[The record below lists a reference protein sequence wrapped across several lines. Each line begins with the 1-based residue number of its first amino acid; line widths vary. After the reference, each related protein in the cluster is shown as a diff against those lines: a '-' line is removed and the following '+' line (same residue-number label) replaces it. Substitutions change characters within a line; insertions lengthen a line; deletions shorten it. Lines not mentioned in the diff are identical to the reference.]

1 MDYFGET
8 HAVSDVL
15 DVFGRF
21 FDGLF
26 AGFGG
31 CSGAEGAGH
40 TGMGWWGWMQWLG
53 GSVCIGGGRCGRE
66 VTGVG

>member
-40 TGMGWWGWMQWLG
+40 TGVGWWGWM
-53 GSVCIGGGRCGRE
+53 
-66 VTGVG
+66 